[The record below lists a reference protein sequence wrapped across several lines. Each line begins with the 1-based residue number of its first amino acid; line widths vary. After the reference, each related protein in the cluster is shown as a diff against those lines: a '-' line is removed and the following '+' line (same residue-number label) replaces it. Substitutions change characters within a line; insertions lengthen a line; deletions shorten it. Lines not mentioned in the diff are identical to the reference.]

1 MLRANPN
8 AERNTPMAAPSPV
21 APLPVAERRVNRT
34 ASASDGQARRKQM
47 PLPRGALLRS
57 IPLLGMGAVIAAGI
71 SAPAGIGIGAAIV
84 IAEIALGALSIAV
97 WFPRKK

>member
-1 MLRANPN
+1 
-8 AERNTPMAAPSPV
+8 
-21 APLPVAERRVNRT
+21 
-34 ASASDGQARRKQM
+34 
-47 PLPRGALLRS
+47 
-57 IPLLGMGAVIAAGI
+57 MGAVIAAGI